1 MRQKSNSTPA
11 SSETLVRNIRRAT
24 RKHHAAEEKI
34 RIVLD
39 GLRGETSIAE
49 VCRRGGIA
57 ESRRARQWRRTR
69 SSFSPKLLSA
79 LELASDRQ
87 IRRNASQLG
96 EQFHG
101 LRVTAATTAA
111 LRDGHASPGCC
122 CRCAGSSSLTP
133 IGRDWRLFGQ
143 DSSILG

>member
-49 VCRRGGIA
+49 LCRREGIA

-87 IRRNASQLG
+87 IRRNASQVG
-96 EQFHG
+96 EHSADYASLPRRR
-101 LRVTAATTAA
+101 LRSATDTRHRGAACVASET
-111 LRDGHASPGCC
+111 LR
-122 CRCAGSSSLTP
+122 
-133 IGRDWRLFGQ
+133 
-143 DSSILG
+143 